1 VTAQAARVKDL
12 VAQLEKSQWLPPER
26 MAQAQLARLAPLLSH
41 AHATTGF
48 YAAHWGKAFEGKSTA
63 LERIP
68 LLRRRDLQERYDDIC
83 SRALP
88 PAHGKTQEGRTSG
101 SSGMPVRVLKTE
113 LTGTYWRALTL
124 REHLWH
130 KRDFSGKLAVIR
142 RRAGDRSSS
151 NWGTA
156 THGLVATG
164 PAVGFEPSAPLD
176 AQLDWLTREDPAYL
190 LTYPSLA
197 GELARRSLARG
208 LRLPSLKGVRTLGE
222 LLPPETRE
230 ACREAWGVGVTDSY
244 SCEEL
249 GYLALQ
255 CPGRE
260 HYHVQ
265 SEAVILEVLDDAG
278 RPCKPGAVGR
288 VVATALHNY
297 ATPLVRYEL
306 GDYAEVG
313 EPCACGRGLP
323 VLRRIVG
330 RTRNMFVTAGGE
342 RFWPSFGSRSL
353 NQVAPIVQHQFVQ
366 KAHDLVE
373 ARLVTGA
380 PLGPGQEEALRQLI
394 LRQLPAGVR
403 VEFAYPASI
412 ERSAG
417 GKFEDFKSELAA

>member
-1 VTAQAARVKDL
+1 VTPQAARVKDL

-26 MAQAQLARLAPLLSH
+26 MAQAQLARLAPLLRH
-41 AHATTGF
+41 AHATTAF
-48 YAAHWGKAFEGKSTA
+48 YPVHWGKAFDGKSAA
-63 LERIP
+63 LERLP
-68 LLRRRDLQERYDDIC
+68 VLRRRDLQERYDDIR
-83 SRALP
+83 SRAVP
-88 PAHGKTQEGRTSG
+88 AAHGKTAEGRTSG
-101 SSGMPVRVLKTE
+101 SSGMPVRVQKTE
-113 LTGTYWRALTL
+113 LTGIYWRAFTL

-130 KRDFSGKLAVIR
+130 RRDFSGKLAVIR
-142 RRAGDRSSS
+142 RRAGDKSSG
-151 NWGTA
+151 NWGSA
-156 THGLVATG
+156 TLGLVATG

-176 AQLDWLTREDPAYL
+176 AQLDWLAREDPAYL

-197 GELARRSLARG
+197 GELARRALARG

-255 CPGRE
+255 CPERE

-278 RPCKPGAVGR
+278 RPCMAGSVGR

-313 EPCACGRGLP
+313 ESCGCGRGLP

-330 RTRNMFVTAGGE
+330 RTRNMFVTASGE

-353 NQVAPIVQHQFVQ
+353 SEVAPIVQHQFVQ

-373 ARLVTGA
+373 ARLVTGS
-380 PLGPGQEEALRQLI
+380 PLSAGQEEALRQRI

-403 VEFAYPASI
+403 VEFSYPARI

-417 GKFEDFKSELAA
+417 GKFEDFKSELAT